1 MLADSVTQRIAR
13 AALGLSVEQLP
24 GTLQNMAR
32 QLIGDLLLVAAAGQA
47 EPSSRAFSAAI
58 AGAPGGSRVWFSQA
72 GALAP
77 AEATFAN
84 TLSAAALDY
93 DSLNG
98 AVHADL
104 VTLPAAWAMAE
115 HCRRSPRDMLVAY
128 VAGSELVSRLSRCAQ
143 GPGKG
148 WSATSLYGGI
158 GAALASGL
166 LLRLSPEQLVHALGL
181 ATLQAAGSQQ
191 ANIEQTLA
199 KRLQPA
205 FAARHGVQAALLA
218 QAGATAPIQALEGRF
233 GLRALYQPGEDSA
246 LLEGWGADWQLLDTA
261 IKRYPVCACGHAAV
275 QALLDLRQREPF
287 DSDEVLEVTALIS
300 PFMARLVGGPFD
312 PTGDLQV
319 VAQFNLQYQ
328 LASVLLRGP
337 LTLQHL
343 APAAVLEAAPWVARI
358 KIQIDEANPQELA
371 PASVRVRLRDGR
383 VLSHTCEQLPGS
395 PQAPLRAAER
405 LAKARE
411 CGQQAQPAVDGIAL
425 LERLADLDQLE
436 WLPQL

>member
-1 MLADSVTQRIAR
+1 MPAESITQQIAR
-13 AALGLSVEQLP
+13 AAMGLSVERLP
-24 GTLQNMAR
+24 GGLLNSAKD
-32 QLIGDLLLVAAAGQA
+32 LIGDLLLAAAAGQA

-58 AGAPGGSRVWFSQA
+58 TGAPGTSRLWFSQT

-77 AEATFAN
+77 ADATFAN

-104 VTLPAAWAMAE
+104 VTLPAAWAAAE
-115 HCRRSPRDMLVAY
+115 HCQRSPQDMLVAY
-128 VAGSELVSRLSRCAQ
+128 IAASELVSRLSRCAQ

-148 WSATSLYGGI
+148 WSATALYGGI

-166 LLRLSPEQLVHALGL
+166 LLRLIPEQLVHALGL
-181 ATLQAAGSQQ
+181 AALQAAGSQQ
-191 ANIEQTLA
+191 ANVEQTLA

-205 FAARHGVQAALLA
+205 LAARHGVQAALLA

-233 GLRALYQPGEDSA
+233 GLRALYQPGDDTR
-246 LLEGWGADWQLLDTA
+246 LLDGWGERWQLLDTA
-261 IKRYPVCACGHAAV
+261 TKRYPVCACSHAAV

-287 DSDEVLEVTALIS
+287 ESDEVLEVTALIS
-300 PFMARLVGGPFD
+300 PFMARLVGGAFNPA
-312 PTGDLQV
+312 GDLQV

-343 APAAVLEAAPWVARI
+343 TRDAVLDAAAWVTRI
-358 KIQIDEANPQELA
+358 KVEIDAGNQQELA
-371 PASVRVRLRDGR
+371 PASVRVRLRDGQ
-383 VLSHTCEQLPGS
+383 VLSCTCRYLPGS
-395 PQAPLRAAER
+395 AQAPLSVAER

-411 CGQQAQPAVDGIAL
+411 CGQRAQPAFDGIAL
-425 LERLADLDQLE
+425 FERLADLDQHE
-436 WLPQL
+436 RLPLL